1 MSNQD
6 LPFALMRW
14 IKKNQEEIQSH
25 KEKMAL
31 KNYQED
37 KEYARLMSF
46 IVQEWPSL
54 KTFERLMILRLTEQH
69 ANFRVMSPAQRS
81 VITAMWIRHCA

>member
-6 LPFALMRW
+6 LPFQLMAW
-14 IKKNQEEIQSH
+14 IKKNQEEILNH
-25 KEKMAL
+25 NTKMAF

-37 KEYARLMSF
+37 KEFARLMSF
-46 IVQEWPSL
+46 IVQEWKSL
-54 KTFERLMILRLTEQH
+54 KKFERLMVLRLTEQH
-69 ANFRVMSPAQRS
+69 ANFRVMSPSQRS